1 VSSKSCKVG
10 ILPAGRQGKPGMMGG
25 MMDDPKIINSKRLM
39 FIVNKSFSKTMD
51 RWTLTLAQ
59 SPRSF

>member
-1 VSSKSCKVG
+1 
-10 ILPAGRQGKPGMMGG
+10 MMGG

-39 FIVNKSFSKTMD
+39 FIENKSFSKTMD
-51 RWTLTLAQ
+51 RWTLILAQ